1 MSVKKINPP
10 LNFSANAHVKN
21 MDQYKK
27 EYNESIADRNA
38 FWAEKAE
45 RISWVKKWDSV
56 GEFDYVN
63 ANINWFEGGKLNVSY
78 NCLDRHVEAGD
89 GDRTALIW
97 EGNNPEED
105 QHFSYYD
112 LVFEVQK
119 FANVLKRLGLE

>member
-63 ANINWFEGGKLNVSY
+63 TGDSGGELTAANDVWI
-78 NCLDRHVEAGD
+78 
-89 GDRTALIW
+89 
-97 EGNNPEED
+97 
-105 QHFSYYD
+105 
-112 LVFEVQK
+112 
-119 FANVLKRLGLE
+119 